1 MSTSSKIDS
10 ESCQKWLSTGSDTWL
25 YLKKIREKSTK
36 KIYQFLNLID
46 TLYDQLLLFF
56 VLVFAHSI
64 FEFKIFHDFL
74 TQRFGWN
81 ENLCETVAMVR
92 ISMYHS
98 TLFCGVVINSH
109 LNKFSSNF
117 VFCHSIVCSVH
128 DFHFN
133 SSCSSSEFSA
143 LKSRNLCY
151 ENDEAVTVN
160 EFTFFIAFKLNHFNN
175 M

>member
-1 MSTSSKIDS
+1 MPKMAFNRVRYETVPKENLRKIN
-10 ESCQKWLSTGSDTWL
+10 
-25 YLKKIREKSTK
+25 KKRFINFWSGW
-36 KIYQFLNLID
+36 
-46 TLYDQLLLFF
+46 TLCMINCCYF

-64 FEFKIFHDFL
+64 FEFNIFHDFL
-74 TQRFGWN
+74 TQLFGWN
-81 ENLCETVAMVR
+81 ENRSETVAMIR
-92 ISMYHS
+92 ISLYQYSLFFHS
-98 TLFCGVVINSH
+98 VNGVIINSH

-117 VFCHSIVCSVH
+117 VFCHSIVCCVH

>member
-1 MSTSSKIDS
+1 M
-10 ESCQKWLSTGSDTWL
+10 
-25 YLKKIREKSTK
+25 
-36 KIYQFLNLID
+36 D
-46 TLYDQLLLFF
+46 TLYDQLLLFCSCFCSQYFWVQYIPRFFNSTFWLKWKSKWNRCHDQNFF
-56 VLVFAHSI
+56 VPILFFHSV
-64 FEFKIFHDFL
+64 
-74 TQRFGWN
+74 N
-81 ENLCETVAMVR
+81 
-92 ISMYHS
+92 
-98 TLFCGVVINSH
+98 GVIINSH

-117 VFCHSIVCSVH
+117 VFCHSIVWCVH